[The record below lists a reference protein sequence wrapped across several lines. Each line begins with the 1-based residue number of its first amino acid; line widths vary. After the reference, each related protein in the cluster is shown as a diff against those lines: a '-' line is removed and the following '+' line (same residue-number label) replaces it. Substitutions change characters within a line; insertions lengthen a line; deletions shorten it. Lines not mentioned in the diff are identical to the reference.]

1 MSRQNIPNDKR
12 RLMVSLNYVDKL
24 KWSQDEG
31 RRLSQLRD
39 KIPMRAL
46 ADKISASGVS
56 CSYQYIHK
64 LEEGKAESVSTD
76 LILAICGALDIDFNE
91 LFPGIYLDISQIIT
105 KD

>member
-1 MSRQNIPNDKR
+1 
-12 RLMVSLNYVDKL
+12 MVALTYVDKL
-24 KWSQDEG
+24 KWSQEEG
-31 RRLSQLRD
+31 RRLEELRG

-46 ADKISASGVS
+46 AEKINALGIS

-76 LILAICGALDIDFNE
+76 LLLAICGALGIDFNQ